1 MLQRKAEQVRRV
13 GEHGRVNVFYFV
25 VGEVEA
31 ADGGCGFG
39 QG

>member
-1 MLQRKAEQVRRV
+1 MLQRKGEQVRRV
-13 GEHGRVNVFYFV
+13 GEHGGVNVFYFV